1 MLVRNKDVFIHLYYS
16 KYRDDVLKAI
26 YMALGPIVAKGVQDC
41 AAKSDAELTEYSEK
55 IVVGFYMDICM
66 GVFGRFIHKKMV
78 DDPDYVAEVY
88 RTLLLDHDTKKVLAD
103 LSRLKHS

>member
-1 MLVRNKDVFIHLYYS
+1 MIASRKNLFNHLYNS
-16 KYRDDVLKAI
+16 KYREDLLKII
-26 YMALGPIVAKGVQDC
+26 YINLGPIVAAGVVDC
-41 AAKSDAELTEYSEK
+41 AEKTDSEIDERTEK
-55 IVVGFYMDICM
+55 ILTGFYMDICM